1 MKSVM
6 PQQVINKEITRGAVV
21 RSMAGHDRGELF
33 IVLQVADGFAWL
45 ADGKSRRQ
53 GHPKKKRVLHVRTVS
68 RLPDIAAL
76 DALEQLGDPGQRD
89 AALRTLLR
97 PFTLTIPEEEET

>member
-1 MKSVM
+1 MKSAIS
-6 PQQVINKEITRGAVV
+6 QQVINNGIARGAVV

-33 IVLQVADGFAWL
+33 IVLQAADGFVWL

-53 GHPKKKRVLHVRTVS
+53 AHPKKKRVLHVRTVS
-68 RLPDIAAL
+68 RLPDITAL

-97 PFTLTIPEEEET
+97 PFTLTTPKEEET

>member
-1 MKSVM
+1 MKSAM
-6 PQQVINKEITRGAVV
+6 PMQMINKGVERGAVV
-21 RSMAGHDRGELF
+21 RSVAGHDRGELF
-33 IVLQVADGFAWL
+33 IVLQAADGFAWL

-53 GHPKKKRVLHVRTVS
+53 AHPKRKRVLHVRNVS

-89 AALRTLLR
+89 AALRSLLR
-97 PFTLTIPEEEET
+97 PFTLTTPKEEET

>member
-6 PQQVINKEITRGAVV
+6 LQQVINRGLARGVIV
-21 RSMAGHDRGELF
+21 RSMAGHDRGELY
-33 IVLQVADGFAWL
+33 IVLHVADGYAWL

-53 GHPKKKRVLHVRTVS
+53 SHPKKKSVLHVRPVS

-97 PFTLTIPEEEET
+97 PFTMTAPKEEET

>member
-1 MKSVM
+1 MKSAM
-6 PQQVINKEITRGAVV
+6 PQQVINRGIVRGAIV
-21 RSMAGHDRGELF
+21 RSIAGHDRGELY
-33 IVLQVADGFAWL
+33 IVLNVETGFALL

-53 GHPKKKRVLHVRTVS
+53 GKPKKKSVLHIRTVS

-76 DALEQLGDPGQRD
+76 DSLENLGDPGQRD

-97 PFTLTIPEEEET
+97 PFTLTTPKEEET

>member
-1 MKSVM
+1 MKSAM
-6 PQQVINKEITRGAVV
+6 PQQVINKSIARGAVV
-21 RSMAGHDRGELF
+21 RSTAGHDCGELF
-33 IVLQVADGFAWL
+33 IVLKAVDGFVWL

-53 GHPKKKRVLHVRTVS
+53 GHPKRKRVLHVRTVS

-97 PFTLTIPEEEET
+97 PFTLTTPKEEEP

>member
-1 MKSVM
+1 MKSAM
-6 PQQVINKEITRGAVV
+6 PQPVINKGIVRGVIV
-21 RSMAGHDRGELF
+21 RSMAGHDLGELF
-33 IVLQVADGFAWL
+33 IVLQAADGFAWL

-53 GHPKKKRVLHVRTVS
+53 AHPKKKRVLHVRTVG

-97 PFTLTIPEEEET
+97 PFTLTTPKEEET